1 MHRVQI
7 RYKEAARLTLASSV
21 AVGMAIQTLARTI
34 EFVALGEK
42 KRQFPPRWKNVA
54 AAEENGVGASG
65 FI

>member
-34 EFVALGEK
+34 EFVAWVKNKTPVSAQMEK
-42 KRQFPPRWKNVA
+42 RRRSGRKRSA
-54 AAEENGVGASG
+54 CSG